1 MGVQHPKCL
10 VLVLQVAH
18 EAGKNGM
25 FEDIREIA
33 GVIDVAVVHGYVSL
47 AAYRGEWSG

>member
-18 EAGKNGM
+18 EAGENRV
-25 FEDIREIA
+25 FENIREIA
-33 GVIDVAVVHGYVSL
+33 GVIDVAVVHGCVSL
-47 AAYRGEWSG
+47 AVYPDEWSG